1 MKSKLLKIAMVICFM
16 FSVLFLGQIYAFA
29 DEVKPVHEYTFDNDS
44 EDAVLDSAKENAIDG
59 TTTSE
64 TFVLGY
70 NGKGR
75 AKHFEGSNK
84 DIIQFSGSILP
95 KGAKSIRFKIR
106 KEASTLSEEDEII
119 FSSYDIEK
127 GSNFFIRILGSKNM
141 NGKGLLQFSSD
152 ESLGATP
159 VHICDGRWH
168 DIMYTW
174 DGTSTAKVYV
184 DDMTTP
190 YITKTQL
197 VDIVHKNVT
206 VGVRYANT
214 TNAYSY
220 LTADLDDVQI
230 YDSVII
236 ASSTTPGGTPD
247 SGDSTNTNIP
257 TKLVA
262 VGGNSK
268 VDLTWPKVKDATSY
282 SVKRSTTAGGS
293 YTPIATGITSNTY
306 IDTAVTNGTTYYYV
320 VTVIKDGS
328 ESWNSN
334 EASATPTASTDST
347 QTGKRALLV
356 ITMQNGERKEYDLTM
371 EKVNEFMTWYNNK
384 PTSSPTYAIEKNYNR
399 ASFTS
404 RKDYI
409 SYDQITSVEV
419 DEYGD

>member
-64 TFVLGY
+64 KFVLGY

-75 AKHFEGSNK
+75 AKHFDGSSKN
-84 DIIQFSGSILP
+84 IIQFSGSILP

-106 KEASTLSEEDEII
+106 KEASTLTEEDEII

-127 GSNFFIRILGSKNM
+127 GSNFFIRILGSKYM
-141 NGKGLLQFSSD
+141 NSKGLLLFTSD

-168 DIMYTW
+168 DILYTW

-190 YITKTQL
+190 YITETQL
-197 VDIVHKNVT
+197 NDIVHKNVT

-220 LTADLDDVQI
+220 FTADLDDVQI

-236 ASSTTPGGTPD
+236 ASSTTPGGIPD

-257 TKLVA
+257 SKLVA
-262 VGGNSK
+262 VGGDSK

-293 YTPIATGITSNTY
+293 YIPIATGITSNTY
-306 IDTAVTNGTTYYYV
+306 TDAAVTNGTTYYYV

-334 EASATPTASTDST
+334 EASATPTASTDSM
-347 QTGKRALLV
+347 QTGKRSFPC
-356 ITMQNGERKEYDLTM
+356 KM
-371 EKVNEFMTWYNNK
+371 E
-384 PTSSPTYAIEKNYNR
+384 
-399 ASFTS
+399 
-404 RKDYI
+404 
-409 SYDQITSVEV
+409 SVRNTI
-419 DEYGD
+419 